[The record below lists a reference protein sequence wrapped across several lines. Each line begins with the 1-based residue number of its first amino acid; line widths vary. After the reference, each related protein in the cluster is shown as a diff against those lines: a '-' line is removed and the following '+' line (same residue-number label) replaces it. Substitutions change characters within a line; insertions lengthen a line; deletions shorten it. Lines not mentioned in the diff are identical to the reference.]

1 MERRGA
7 IRTRFLRRAGF
18 SHALCACLLTL
29 MFNWLVPENLLQTRF
44 VGSSPTLPRRSAGRI
59 RASATGIGEDLDTG
73 VMIAN
78 LGSPESP
85 TAAGVRPFLSEFL
98 HDYRVVDISRWLWC
112 PILHGI
118 ILRFRPSRIAKAYE
132 SIWTPDGAPL
142 ISISKGQRDG
152 LASELLKRLK
162 RPVKVVMGMSYGN
175 PSIKDAMQ
183 ELEDSGV
190 RKVVVLP
197 LYPQYSSAT
206 TASIWDYTAKALLK
220 TRKVPEVKFI
230 HHYHDDPG
238 YIQALV
244 GRIQK
249 HWDKNG
255 KPEKLLFSFHGIPV
269 RYKDEGD
276 YYNEHCE
283 ETAKAVAKGLGLP
296 DENWYLSYQ
305 SQFGKEEW
313 LSPKTDQTLESWGKQ
328 GLGRVDVI
336 CPGFAADCLETIEEI
351 NEENREIFQEAGG
364 GDFHYIPALNDGADH
379 ISVLASIV
387 ERNMA

>member
-1 MERRGA
+1 VLVTCAM
-7 IRTRFLRRAGF
+7 
-18 SHALCACLLTL
+18 ALVL
-29 MFNWLVPENLLQTRF
+29 NWFMSPVPLQQAF
-44 VGSSPTLPRRSAGRI
+44 VGRLPIPARQALSQS
-59 RASATGIGEDLDTG
+59 RASASQHHDTG

-78 LGSPESP
+78 LGSPEEP
-85 TAAGVRPFLSEFL
+85 TAAAIRPFLSEFL

-118 ILRFRPSRIAKAYE
+118 ILRFRPSRIAEAYKA
-132 SIWTPDGAPL
+132 IWTSEGAPL
-142 ISISKGQRDG
+142 LSISKGQRDG
-152 LASELLKRLK
+152 LAAELLNRTHQ
-162 RPVKVVMGMSYGN
+162 PVKVVMGMSYGK
-175 PSIKDAMQ
+175 PSIKEAMK

-206 TASIWDYTAKALLK
+206 TGSIWDFTAKALLG
-220 TRKVPEVKFI
+220 TRNVPEVKFV

-238 YIQALV
+238 YINALA
-244 GRIQK
+244 GRLREHWQK
-249 HWDKNG
+249 HG
-255 KPEKLLFSFHGIPV
+255 MPERLLFSFHGIPV

-283 ETAKAVAKGLGLP
+283 ETAKAVAKALGLP
-296 DENWYLSYQ
+296 DDKWYMSYQ

-313 LSPKTDQTLESWGKQ
+313 LTPATDKTLESWGEQ
-328 GLGRVDVI
+328 GVGRVDVI

-351 NEENREIFQEAGG
+351 NAENREIFQEAGG

-387 ERNMA
+387 ERQLVSS